1 MSREIIIAAEDYQQ
15 EFEKIITFI
24 REQKPLIHQLTN
36 IVTVND
42 CAAVTLNWGALPV
55 MAHASE
61 EVEDMLETASTL
73 LLNLGTLS
81 PNRIET
87 MLKAAE
93 LANKLKIPVVLDP
106 VGVGA
111 SELRNEAAE
120 RIISKIDLAL
130 IKGNKAEITFLAGK
144 TAKIKGVE
152 SLGNYAGIEI
162 TADRLA
168 RKLKTIIVVTS
179 DTDITADG
187 ESIYKIDGG
196 DELMGEIVGSGCM
209 LGSTLAVF
217 AAAAEELKIDL
228 IDALNTAVS
237 YYSYAGELAAKE
249 ESTPIKFKKQ
259 FMDNIYLLSHSI

>member
-1 MSREIIIAAEDYQQ
+1 MTTEISSSGEYNKFL
-15 EFEKIITFI
+15 FEKIINYI
-24 REQKPLIHQLTN
+24 NDQKPLIHQITN
-36 IVTVND
+36 NVTIND
-42 CAAVTLNWGALPV
+42 CASVTLNWGALPV
-55 MAHASE
+55 MAHSSE
-61 EVEDMLETASTL
+61 EVLEMLKKASAL

-81 PNRIET
+81 PDRVEA
-87 MLKAAE
+87 MLRAGRE
-93 LANKLKIPVVLDP
+93 ANQLDIPVILDP

-120 RIISKIDLAL
+120 RIISNIDLAL

-168 RKLKTIIVVTS
+168 RKLNTIIAVTS

-187 ESIYKIDGG
+187 KRIYKFKIGH
-196 DELMGEIVGSGCM
+196 ELMGEIVGSGCM

-217 AAAAEELKIDL
+217 AAAAEKLNLELIE
-228 IDALNTAVS
+228 AVNTAVY
-237 YYSYAGELAAKE
+237 YYSYAGELAAE
-249 ESTPIKFKKQ
+249 VESTPNKFKKE
-259 FMDNIYLLSHSI
+259 FMDNIYLFSHSI